1 MLLIS
6 KQNIQTIQPVFQ
18 MPCTDFWSI
27 RTDNCEM
34 EIAYPLKEDNPGLD
48 VATCGVANTS
58 FYSVVTRFSRLVA
71 NLALKIG
78 DFLLCE
84 NVH

>member
-1 MLLIS
+1 
-6 KQNIQTIQPVFQ
+6 
-18 MPCTDFWSI
+18 
-27 RTDNCEM
+27 M